1 MQPHDLAIMSV
12 AEALS
17 GLLSNTA
24 CAFSHLLTFT
34 TGVVIKSLSNSE
46 G

>member
-12 AEALS
+12 VEAVS

-24 CAFSHLLTFT
+24 CAFSNLTFT
-34 TGVVIKSLSNSE
+34 AGIVIESLSNSE